1 MEVEVV
7 LFRLGIKYLVLA
19 FRGDVPQKRRIFH
32 SPSSKTTLPFH
43 VSSNYDHY
51 TEAGDDKETTSLERT
66 LEVPSLKSDV
76 GLLPTVFS
84 NMDASETNLPYP
96 AQTEQTAGLVDGIPT
111 DVMVVSFGDKIM
123 VTVTQAGRLAQWV
136 KASGVPSLDVTDR
149 RPRSTCLYLTTTRR
163 IQIHT

>member
-51 TEAGDDKETTSLERT
+51 TEAGD
-66 LEVPSLKSDV
+66 
-76 GLLPTVFS
+76 
-84 NMDASETNLPYP
+84 
-96 AQTEQTAGLVDGIPT
+96 EQTAGLVDGIPT

>member
-1 MEVEVV
+1 MRRKSGEPPS
-7 LFRLGIKYLVLA
+7 LLRCRKLTFSFRI
-19 FRGDVPQKRRIFH
+19 
-32 SPSSKTTLPFH
+32 
-43 VSSNYDHY
+43 SSNYDRY
-51 TEAGDDKETTSLERT
+51 TEAKDDKETTSLERT
-66 LEVPSLKSDV
+66 LEAPSLKSDMGV
-76 GLLPTVFS
+76 LLTVFS

-96 AQTEQTAGLVDGIPT
+96 AQTKQTAGFVDGIPT

-136 KASGVPSLDVTDR
+136 KASRVPSLDVTDR